1 MRSQLDKT
9 NNELHASLREKLQL
23 EKWVVLFFFMLLQ
36 AILYREQHVKEQ
48 EYLKQAKLLERDIAS
63 SQEKLQEMVDKL
75 HTMEVKLTSSENEVS
90 W

>member
-1 MRSQLDKT
+1 
-9 NNELHASLREKLQL
+9 
-23 EKWVVLFFFMLLQ
+23 MLLQ